1 MNVKALASSAS
12 ALSLVVG
19 SVWTQRCLAAE
30 SPALADSDRV
40 VAIDVLLEPDATMV
54 KRAIAANAELR
65 ANYPQGYTLGP
76 EQVPHISLVQRYVKA
91 GDLDEV
97 GAAVSA
103 VLAKEN
109 PRKLQLTATGYAYA
123 PWAGVSIT
131 GIAVERTPELN
142 RLQANI
148 EKAVEPF
155 AVPTGTVA
163 AFSTSKDLPDV
174 EEAIVDYVKTFV
186 PKSSGDKYSPH
197 VTIGVGREAFVK
209 QLKSEPFEKF
219 AFKPVGVAI
228 YHLGGFGTA
237 QKKLWQWK
245 PAPAQAAR

>member
-1 MNVKALASSAS
+1 MKLAASTSMVFTLALAVSGALTRSSHAQES
-12 ALSLVVG
+12 QPDTGG
-19 SVWTQRCLAAE
+19 SRIL
-30 SPALADSDRV
+30 
-40 VAIDVLLEPDATMV
+40 AIDILLEPDATMV
-54 KRAIAANAELR
+54 KRAIAANTGLR

-91 GDLDEV
+91 GDLDKI

-103 VLAKEN
+103 VLAKED

-123 PWAGVSIT
+123 PWAGVFIT

-142 RLQANI
+142 RLQANVV
-148 EKAVEPF
+148 KAVEPF
-155 AVPTGTVA
+155 AVPAGTVA
-163 AFSTSKDLPDV
+163 AFSTSKDLPEV